1 MHIEGEY
8 VLAADEYANAL
19 KVTRAHRRW
28 ISLALAG
35 IFAVLGVVLVVEGN
49 PEPGGF
55 FLVLAPVYLLMVPWE
70 IKAARNKFA
79 RRTDGLA
86 TTAVFTDA
94 AFATRTPTQTVE
106 IAWQACLETVETPEF
121 FLIYASNR
129 TIAVVPKR
137 AFSPADLAAL
147 SDFLRDVVPAT
158 EPRTLA

>member
-1 MHIEGEY
+1 M
-8 VLAADEYANAL
+8 
-19 KVTRAHRRW
+19 
-28 ISLALAG
+28 
-35 IFAVLGVVLVVEGN
+35 
-49 PEPGGF
+49 
-55 FLVLAPVYLLMVPWE
+55 
-70 IKAARNKFA
+70 FA